1 MNNGLRILTIT
12 IVALSVGV
20 FGELAHAQAPKKK
33 PAAKTTVAAAPA
45 GKAKTVGEV
54 LKLIKT
60 ESRGQK
66 VQLTKY
72 KSVLPQA
79 KEVLKAPAAPKDLRA
94 VKPPQSRD
102 LFRVQGG
109 SDEAEFE
116 KITDQSIA
124 ELYKITQRQK
134 TSPNRGE
141 LWLRLA
147 ELYVE
152 KARLVEYRKRDEYD
166 KKMIEAE
173 QKKLKGRPK
182 LDLSES
188 EQYNKN
194 AIQLYEWF
202 LRDYPKD
209 KKVDQALFFLGYNYF
224 EIGDSKKGSAY
235 YQKLTKEHPRSP
247 YVSES
252 HFALGE
258 YFFENSQWK
267 NALQNYE
274 DVMKN
279 RRSRLYTF
287 ALYKG
292 AWCSYRLGQ
301 VEQAM
306 HGLEK
311 VVVYSR
317 EKGAVDNVSG
327 RRAVN
332 RIRLASEALK
342 DLLVFYAD
350 SRPAREAE
358 EYFTRVG
365 GEKVL
370 YAALEKL
377 AYRYSDIGKR
387 EDARFTFKWLLDKK
401 PTAPKAFDYQYQI
414 VTNFSAGG
422 DQKVFREELY
432 NWINDYGND
441 SEWAKANKGDQELIG
456 RAYEQRETTLRNY
469 TLQLHKTA
477 QTNRADF
484 SQAQAAN
491 SYALYVKVFPDSKMI
506 AEMRFFYGELL
517 YDMKKY
523 NFAAAQYLWVVDNAP
538 KSKYGENS
546 IVNALLALEKDL
558 PSEQEL
564 AARTGKSVEPVPFG
578 QAETKFEASANKY
591 VLTYPKGER
600 VVDVKFKLGR
610 LHYAYNHLDQALA
623 IFQDIVQNHPKT
635 KNALYSANLILD
647 IYNLRKDYDGIIK
660 SATDMLNNEGLRGQ
674 GFGDDAREVL
684 ERADFKKAE
693 ISERDKK
700 YLDSAKAYEAYSKA
714 HPRSELVASA
724 QFNSAVNYER
734 AGQTLDAIRMYG
746 FVLASNSKEKNV
758 AGLKSQ
764 SRTLLARLYEQTGQ
778 YEKAAREFEAIAKE
792 NPKAPGAS
800 DLYFNAAL
808 IRQGLQSYTL
818 AIKDFEEYQKSS
830 KKADKKEASFFIAEI
845 REKQTSWTLA
855 RQYYEQYIESYPSNA
870 ARIVEA
876 HYRIAV
882 IYDNKLSKKSLA
894 KEWYQKTLNAQARLA
909 KNQPSV
915 GAWYAAESKFRLALP
930 ILEEF
935 KAIRIPA
942 GKNAEAAV
950 QTKLKLIG
958 RLNTELQQVIKF
970 DSGEQIVGA
979 LTILGQAYDHMFRA
993 IENSPIPKG
1002 LKPEELD
1009 MYKKEIR
1016 KVSEPFQKQAID
1028 NFTTALDRG
1037 AELKVASS
1045 WTKEALR
1052 GMQGYDPQNFID
1064 YGEAVLPAEIPD
1076 YMGL

>member
-1 MNNGLRILTIT
+1 MSKVIRLISIM
-12 IVALSVGV
+12 VVFAFAMLS
-20 FGELAHAQAPKKK
+20 LMQTARAQAPAPAKKK
-33 PAAKTTVAAAPA
+33 PVAAAAPA
-45 GKAKTVGEV
+45 AAKAKTVGEV

-79 KEVLKAPAAPKDLRA
+79 KEVLKAPAAPKDLRSI
-94 VKPPQSRD
+94 KPPQSRD
-102 LFRVQGG
+102 LFKVTGG
-109 SDEAEFE
+109 GDEVEFE

-124 ELYKITQRQK
+124 ELYKITQKQK
-134 TSPNRGE
+134 SSPNRGE

-166 KKMIEAE
+166 KKMVELE
-173 QKKLKGRPK
+173 EKKLRVRPK
-182 LDLSES
+182 LDLSEG

-224 EIGDSKKGSAY
+224 EVGDSKKGSMY
-235 YQKLTKEHPRSP
+235 YQRLTKEFPRSP

-258 YFFENSQWK
+258 YFFENSVWK
-267 NALQNYE
+267 DALKNYE

-292 AWCSYRLGQ
+292 AWCNYRLGKI
-301 VEQAM
+301 EEAM

-332 RIRLASEALK
+332 KIRLASEALK

-377 AYRYSDIGKR
+377 AYRYSDIGR
-387 EDARFTFKWLLDKK
+387 RDEARFTFKWLLDKK

-441 SEWAKANKGDQELIG
+441 SEWAQANKADQELIG
-456 RAYEQRETTLRNY
+456 RAYEQRESTLRNY

-491 SYALYVKVFPDSKMI
+491 SYALYVKVFPDSKQI
-506 AEMRFFYGELL
+506 PEMRFFYGELL

-523 NFAAAQYLWVVDNAP
+523 QAAAGQYLWVVENAP

-564 AARTGKSVEPVPFG
+564 ANRTGKSVEPVPFG
-578 QAETKFEASANKY
+578 PAETKFEAAANKY

-623 IFQDIVQNHPKT
+623 IFQDIVANHPKT

-660 SATDMLNNEGLRGQ
+660 AATDMLANDGLRSQ

-700 YLDSAKAYEAYSKA
+700 YADSAKAYESYAKS

-734 AGQTLDAIRMYG
+734 AGSTLDAIRMYTA
-746 FVLASNSKEKNV
+746 VLASGSKEKNV

-764 SRTLLARLYEQTGQ
+764 SRTLLARLFEQTGQ
-778 YEKAAREFEAIAKE
+778 YEKAAREFEAIAHE
-792 NPKAPGAS
+792 NPKAPGAA
-800 DLYFNAAL
+800 DLFLNAAL
-808 IRQGLQSYTL
+808 IRQGLLNYTL
-818 AIKDFEEYQKSS
+818 AVKDYEDYQ
-830 KKADKKEASFFIAEI
+830 
-845 REKQTSWTLA
+845 
-855 RQYYEQYIESYPSNA
+855 
-870 ARIVEA
+870 
-876 HYRIAV
+876 
-882 IYDNKLSKKSLA
+882 
-894 KEWYQKTLNAQARLA
+894 
-909 KNQPSV
+909 
-915 GAWYAAESKFRLALP
+915 
-930 ILEEF
+930 
-935 KAIRIPA
+935 
-942 GKNAEAAV
+942 
-950 QTKLKLIG
+950 
-958 RLNTELQQVIKF
+958 
-970 DSGEQIVGA
+970 
-979 LTILGQAYDHMFRA
+979 
-993 IENSPIPKG
+993 
-1002 LKPEELD
+1002 
-1009 MYKKEIR
+1009 
-1016 KVSEPFQKQAID
+1016 
-1028 NFTTALDRG
+1028 
-1037 AELKVASS
+1037 
-1045 WTKEALR
+1045 
-1052 GMQGYDPQNFID
+1052 
-1064 YGEAVLPAEIPD
+1064 
-1076 YMGL
+1076 